1 MEYRYDTQLLIEG
14 KRLDED
20 AISGYF
26 CAHFPGD
33 CLLVVGE
40 FDQNSFSHQ

>member
-26 CAHFPGD
+26 CAHFPGTASW
-33 CLLVVGE
+33 LWE
-40 FDQNSFSHQ
+40 MRI